1 MKKGPNH
8 TPLIFVGVSIQ
19 TVGLQQPTVRQ
30 GKTLRCQHVS
40 QVRTWVSPPSTPC
53 GMVKPK
59 ASCLP
64 CFCWMWTAAVLDETT
79 LLPAL
84 SQHWHLGAGYLF
96 TRMLSMP
103 LEESMICMALAWDR
117 PAHDFPLID
126 NRTSFSHRPPRHA
139 LLLFR
144 I

>member
-1 MKKGPNH
+1 M
-8 TPLIFVGVSIQ
+8 GVSIQ
-19 TVGLQQPTVRQ
+19 IVGLQQPTVRQ
-30 GKTLRCQHVS
+30 NKTLRYPHVS
-40 QVRTWVSPPSTPC
+40 HVGTCVSPLGTPC
-53 GMVKPK
+53 SMVKPK

-64 CFCWMWTAAVLDETT
+64 CSCWMWTAAVLDETP

-126 NRTSFSHRPPRHA
+126 TRTSFSHRPPRHA